1 MCTAGGGSILD
12 FMKQAMPSYGW
23 FQGSDD
29 GLQWRI
35 ANPGGTVLYL
45 TFAGL
50 DTPAHWDIV
59 LNYIQDGPPPVMPTP
74 VPDGPNAACSS
85 VPGLENAQPITIP
98 GAQFPSGFVA
108 AGTIKATSTY
118 TVMDFLACAPDFE
131 LTAKPENGS
140 GGSPLYAMFMEGNW
154 NTAGVFPFDGATLR
168 GCDDTAVGN
177 YLNQWCWTQG
187 TTRYVDIE
195 RVSEPG
201 KGLVVFHL
209 LYAYRP

>member
-1 MCTAGGGSILD
+1 
-12 FMKQAMPSYGW
+12 
-23 FQGSDD
+23 
-29 GLQWRI
+29 
-35 ANPGGTVLYL
+35 
-45 TFAGL
+45 
-50 DTPAHWDIV
+50 
-59 LNYIQDGPPPVMPTP
+59 MPTP
-74 VPDGPNAACSS
+74 VPDGPNASCSS

-154 NTAGVFPFDGATLR
+154 NYAGSFPFDGTHLL
-168 GCDDTAVGN
+168 GCDSSAAGN

-187 TTRYVDIE
+187 GARYVDIE